1 MVKLDIYL
9 QSDIDDNI
17 YVKSDL
23 LDLIRL
29 QKQLLIEEDLLCTI
43 EDCANIWLGYSNDL
57 SASWLLFPKEDN
69 DIVSSIKSNSY
80 FISFADYL

>member
-1 MVKLDIYL
+1 MIKLDIFL
-9 QSDIDDNI
+9 QTEIDGDI

-23 LDLIRL
+23 LDLMRL

-57 SASWLLFPKEDN
+57 QASWLFFPKDDK
-69 DIVSSIKSNSY
+69 DIIPMIKGNSY
-80 FISFADYL
+80 FVSFSDYL